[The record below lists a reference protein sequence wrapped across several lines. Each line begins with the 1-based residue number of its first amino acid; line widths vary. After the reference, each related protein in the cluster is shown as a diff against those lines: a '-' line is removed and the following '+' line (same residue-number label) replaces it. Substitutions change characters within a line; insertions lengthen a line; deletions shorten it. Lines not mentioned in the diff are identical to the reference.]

1 LRSPNSTIQQFNN
14 STVKQIIE
22 IMKKVLHKWLLAV
35 MLGGFAGGGCL
46 FAQYVDVNRGT
57 EYTIAS
63 TVDASGASTYQWL
76 ENGVVIAGA
85 TATAYTVPTSKPAG
99 VYRYIRQAKSE
110 DCLEWQSSNEFVV
123 SVVGPAAL
131 ATLTPYIDPRDGK
144 MYQTVKMP
152 DGKVWFAQNLNYT
165 KGLYYNTA
173 SNVANGVS
181 FTSDANGAPAI
192 GSYWCPPKS
201 GSVASGGEAACN
213 IYGALYTWETVMM
226 VDGKYA
232 DDTKTSI
239 TWEES
244 WVSGNYYATG
254 TAPSA
259 AIANINNAR
268 GGGRGICPP
277 GWHVPT
283 DYEWAYLLDK
293 VDGNGTSTTFTNQSG
308 EGFCGTNSGVK
319 LKSAATYT
327 GSDPGDGSWQDD
339 ANRGTN
345 ATGFG
350 ATPAGIRYP
359 IGQQLSYRG
368 THLNYWSSSVGN
380 NINVWYRYL
389 LYSEAQVYRRL
400 YFRSHGFSV
409 RCVRN

>member
-1 LRSPNSTIQQFNN
+1 
-14 STVKQIIE
+14 
-22 IMKKVLHKWLLAV
+22 
-35 MLGGFAGGGCL
+35 
-46 FAQYVDVNRGT
+46 
-57 EYTIAS
+57 
-63 TVDASGASTYQWL
+63 
-76 ENGVVIAGA
+76 
-85 TATAYTVPTSKPAG
+85 

-110 DCLEWQSSNEFVV
+110 DCTEWQSSNEFTV

-152 DGKVWFAQNLNYT
+152 DNKTWFAQNLNYT
-165 KGLYYNTA
+165 KDLYYNTA
-173 SNVANGVS
+173 ADMANGAS

-192 GSYWCPPKS
+192 GSYWCPPMS
-201 GSVASGGEAACN
+201 ESVVSGGEAACAT
-213 IYGALYTWETVMM
+213 YGALYTWETVMM

-239 TWEES
+239 TWDEA
-244 WVSGNYYATG
+244 WVSGNYFNTG
-254 TAPSA
+254 APGTTAQ
-259 AIANINNAR
+259 ANINNAR
-268 GGGRGICPP
+268 GGRGICPP

-283 DYEWAYLLDK
+283 DREWAQLLDA
-293 VDGNGTSTTFTNQSG
+293 VEGNSTYSNQTG

-327 GSDPGDGSWQDD
+327 GSDPGDGSWLDD
-339 ANRGTN
+339 ATNRGTN
-345 ATGFG
+345 ATGFSAVPG
-350 ATPAGIRYP
+350 GIRYP
-359 IGQQLSYRG
+359 IGSRLSFRG

-389 LYSEAQVYRRL
+389 QHSSAQVYRRL
-400 YFRSHGFSV
+400 YNRSHGFSV